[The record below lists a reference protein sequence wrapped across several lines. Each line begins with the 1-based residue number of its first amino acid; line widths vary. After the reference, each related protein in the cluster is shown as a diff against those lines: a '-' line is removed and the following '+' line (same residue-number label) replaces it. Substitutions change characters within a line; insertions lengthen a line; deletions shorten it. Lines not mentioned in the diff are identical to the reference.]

1 MIVEFKM
8 NTFVGLLL
16 PALLSG
22 FQAIP
27 CTLVVSYNKLLVA
40 GCWLLVIIACP
51 TDTAIF
57 QLICKL
63 QW

>member
-27 CTLVVSYNKLLVA
+27 YDLMVYSISYSLLDAGYLLLLLV
-40 GCWLLVIIACP
+40 
-51 TDTAIF
+51 
-57 QLICKL
+57 L
-63 QW
+63 QIQPFSS